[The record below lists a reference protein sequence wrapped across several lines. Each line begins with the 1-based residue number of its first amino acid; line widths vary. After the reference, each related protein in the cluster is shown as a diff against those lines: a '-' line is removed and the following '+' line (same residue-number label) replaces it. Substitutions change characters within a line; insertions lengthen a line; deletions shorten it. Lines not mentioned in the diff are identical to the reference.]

1 MQTRVLKRQRGFTLI
16 ELLVVIAIIAILIAL
31 LLPAVQQAREAA
43 RRSQCKNNLKQ
54 LALACHN
61 YHDKFTQFPMNF
73 DPAWRNRGGRNPG
86 GFSWITMCL
95 PDLDQKPLY
104 DRINWNDYSD
114 GGGNRANSNKPLRK
128 LVLQALVCPSNPQ
141 GGLRH
146 RQNGGYSHGNS
157 AWHGGARSDAGGTD
171 YVGNMGMIW
180 GGWKDCGAVPDFP
193 SPGNLFN
200 KGGGLGRPTP
210 WVNGDWQEDQPRI
223 NGMFKY
229 KGSTR
234 IRDCTDG
241 TTSTVLLF
249 EDMHW
254 RGGRNETRQG
264 RHDKNV
270 TWDSAWMS
278 PLGAINTMRNPINN
292 TKWNWL
298 QGAGDVRC
306 HGMSSMHSGGAHAAL
321 VDGSVRFVSENIDH
335 VVRYQI
341 AVRNDNIPLGDSF

>member
-1 MQTRVLKRQRGFTLI
+1 MQTRLLKRQRGFTLI

-43 RRSQCKNNLKQ
+43 RRTQCKNNLKQ

-61 YHDKFTQFPMNF
+61 YHDKFNQFPLNF

-95 PDLDQKPLY
+95 PDLDQKPIY

-114 GGGNRANSNKPLRK
+114 SGGNGANSNKPLRK
-128 LVLQALVCPSNPQ
+128 LVLTALLCPSNPQ
-141 GGLRH
+141 GGLRN
-146 RQNGGYSHGNS
+146 RQNTGYQHGNS
-157 AWHGGARSDAGGTD
+157 AWHGDARSDAGGTD
-171 YVGNMGMIW
+171 YVGNMGMMW

-200 KGGGLGRPTP
+200 KGGGMGAPTP
-210 WVNGDWQEDQPRI
+210 WVNGDWIEDQPRI
-223 NGMFKY
+223 NGIFKY

-241 TTSTVLLF
+241 TSSTVMLF

-254 RGGRNETRQG
+254 RGGRNETQQH

-292 TKWNWL
+292 TKFNWL
-298 QGAGDVRC
+298 QGVGDVRC
-306 HGMSSMHSGGAHAAL
+306 HGMSSMHPGGAQAAL
-321 VDGSVRFVSENIDH
+321 TDGSVRMISENIDNII
-335 VVRYQI
+335 RYAI
-341 AVRNDNIPLGDSF
+341 AVRNDNIPAGDSF